1 MNKYSN
7 DDIYHFTSNKP
18 HRLSDPLVLDRRNSN
33 RSSQQYVGSDLSTLS
48 SAVDD
53 LHIVSE
59 HENTSNF
66 DIVDS
71 LDYDDIDDGLIGK
84 RYSSG

>member
-1 MNKYSN
+1 
-7 DDIYHFTSNKP
+7 
-18 HRLSDPLVLDRRNSN
+18 
-33 RSSQQYVGSDLSTLS
+33 VGSDLSTLS